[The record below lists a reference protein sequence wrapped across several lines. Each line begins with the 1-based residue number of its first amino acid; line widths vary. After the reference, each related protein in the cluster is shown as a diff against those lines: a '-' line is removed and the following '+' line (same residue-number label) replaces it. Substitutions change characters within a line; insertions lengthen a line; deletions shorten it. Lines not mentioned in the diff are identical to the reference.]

1 MPIYML
7 NDQLVFPRPDLADDA
22 TGILAVGGDLSV
34 PRLVQAYRQGIFPW
48 YDEDYSP
55 ILWHSP
61 AWRMVLPP
69 DQLHVARSLK
79 KTLRRAPYTLRYNTA
94 FSEVLQH
101 CAAVPRPDQDGT
113 WLNPDMRAAYER
125 LHAAGHAHS
134 AEAWDGDRLVGGL
147 YGVTMGG
154 TFFGESMFALAPN
167 ASKVV
172 FVTLVRALGEA
183 GYSLV
188 DCQVH
193 TDHLST
199 FGAVEW
205 PRHRF
210 LKALAAA
217 LPYRPDPVWPGSG
230 QMSTAPSARQPSD
243 T

>member
-7 NDQLVFPRPDLADDA
+7 NDQLIFPRADLAEEES
-22 TGILAVGGDLSV
+22 GILAVGGDLSV
-34 PRLVQAYRQGIFPW
+34 PRLLLAYRQGIFPW
-48 YDEDYSP
+48 YDEAHSP

-69 DQLHVARSLK
+69 DRLHVSRSLK
-79 KTLRRAPYTLRYNTA
+79 KGMRRAPYTLRYNTA
-94 FSEVLQH
+94 FSEVLRY
-101 CAAVPRPDQDGT
+101 CAGVPRPGQDGT
-113 WLNPDMRAAYER
+113 WLNDDMRAAYQQ
-125 LHAAGHAHS
+125 LHRAGHAHS

-147 YGVTMGG
+147 YGVTLGG

-167 ASKVV
+167 ASKIV
-172 FVTLVRALGEA
+172 FVTLVQKLAAA

-193 TDHLST
+193 TEHLST

-210 LKALAAA
+210 QSALAVA
-217 LPYRPDPVWPGSG
+217 LTQAPDPVWP
-230 QMSTAPSARQPSD
+230 STDDASD
-243 T
+243 STDADS